1 MMVSSSVAAPPLFF
15 SLDEHAS
22 AIFSGGLEFIF
33 LMEFKKNGFW
43 CGGLDHLS
51 QKIMLVHN

>member
-1 MMVSSSVAAPPLFF
+1 MVSSSVAAPPLFF

-22 AIFSGGLEFIF
+22 AIFSGGLEFFF